1 MSALPAM
8 EEAKEIISTA
18 STLSLRPDYV
28 MVDSKLAD
36 GTVFVPANAT
46 AFAGV
51 LVMDVVSYSRATAAT
66 PQASLNFCFV
76 CCADDNRA
84 AGRLAHCGCS
94 HRKSPGASTGGGCRS
109 SCCRHNRVALAA
121 RPVPLPEAQP
131 RCRFHRHLKR

>member
-51 LVMDVVSYSRATAAT
+51 LVASRRV
-66 PQASLNFCFV
+66 PQPQQQTLTLS
-76 CCADDNRA
+76 
-84 AGRLAHCGCS
+84 
-94 HRKSPGASTGGGCRS
+94 
-109 SCCRHNRVALAA
+109 
-121 RPVPLPEAQP
+121 
-131 RCRFHRHLKR
+131 